1 MPLQKQ
7 SLPINF
13 VQGLDLK
20 TDPLQVPFG
29 RFIRLK
35 NTIFQKVGRLQKR
48 NGFESLPTL
57 PDATTTFLTTF
68 NGNLTAIG
76 NTINILADGS
86 QTWINK
92 SLLYPIELTTL
103 PLVRVNTNQTQ
114 CDAAVAINNLICTVY
129 TNVSNGVTTYN
140 YVIADSITGQ
150 NIVAPTTLTNGSG
163 SPRVFVLGNYFVIV
177 FTATIAGNPRLQYVA
192 VNYYSLVA
200 TAATDIS
207 TQYTPVSTVAFDGFV
222 ANNYLYVAWNG
233 SDAGGAIR
241 VSRLDTALNQYSTV
255 VFTGYAATFMSV
267 CADLTT
273 STANVYV
280 TFSNGSTLRTL
291 IVNEIL
297 VTVLSPT
304 SLSPTGTI
312 ANVTSTANN
321 GSVTVFY
328 EVANTYA
335 YDTSI
340 KTNFIR
346 KVSMTQAGVV
356 GSTTIIQRS
365 VGLASKSFLVDQT
378 IYMLQ
383 CYVSN
388 YQPTYFLSDSSG
400 NILAKLA
407 YSNGDGYFTLGLPSA
422 TVFSNVI
429 YLPYLFRTLIQP
441 VNKSQGAGSA
451 GQGIYA
457 ETGVN
462 LVTFT
467 LGVSNNASAEI
478 ANTLNLTGGFMW
490 QYDGLQSV
498 ENNFFLWPDNIEI
511 KGNSSTGSMTAQQ
524 YYYIALY
531 EWADANGNI
540 QRSAPSIPTTYTI
553 LTPSPGTFPG
563 TLASGSPIVTGISNT
578 TTLNLQAGQSITGTH
593 IPAGT
598 YILSVDSLTQ
608 ITMSANATATQV
620 NENITPTVLKSL
632 NIYVPTLRLTYKTL
646 TAPKIVLY
654 RWSTAQQTYYQVT
667 SITAPT
673 VSSKTVDYVTIADSQ
688 SDAQIVGNSILYTTG
703 GVVENISPPAP
714 YTMTLYRQRLF
725 LVDAEN
731 PNTLWYS
738 KQIIENTPV
747 EMSDLFTIYVAPTQ
761 GSQGSS
767 GDIRVLAP
775 MDDKLIIFKH
785 DAIYYII
792 GNGPDNTG
800 TNDDFSEPIFI
811 TSTVG
816 CDNQQS
822 VVFIP
827 EGIMFQSDKGIWL
840 LSRDLQTLYIGAP
853 VEDFNS
859 QTVLSSV
866 NVPGTNQVR
875 FTLDNGIVLM
885 YDYFFKQWGTFE
897 GVPAISSTLYQGLHT
912 FVNQFGQVYQESP
925 NTYLDG
931 NTPVTMGFT
940 TGQLNMAGLQ
950 GFERAYFF
958 NFIGRYISPHK
969 LQVRVAYN
977 YGSDDQQSIINPTN
991 YNGTY
996 GDDPLYGS
1004 TFVYGGNPTLEQWR
1018 IFFQKQ
1024 TTASF
1029 QISVDEI
1036 FDPQFGTVA
1045 GEGLTISGINV
1056 IYGIRGNYA
1065 RLPAA
1070 QSVG

>member
-48 NGFESLPTL
+48 NGFAALPTL

-92 SLLYPIELTTL
+92 SLLYPIELETM

-114 CDAAVAINNLICTVY
+114 CDSAVSVNNLVCTAFTDVH
-129 TNVSNGVTTYN
+129 NATTSYK
-140 YVIADSITGQ
+140 YAIADSITGQ
-150 NIVAPTTLTNGSG
+150 NIVTPTTIANASG

-177 FTATIAGNPRLQYVA
+177 FTATVAGNPRLQYIA

-222 ANNYLYVAWNG
+222 ANNNLYVAWNG
-233 SDAGGAIR
+233 SDGGGAIR
-241 VSRLDTALNQYSTV
+241 VSRLDSILNQYSTV
-255 VFTGYAATFMSV
+255 VFSGFAATLMSV

-273 STANVYV
+273 NTPNVYV

-291 IVNEIL
+291 IVSDIL

-312 ANVTSTANN
+312 LNVTSTANN

-328 EVANTYA
+328 EVDNSYT
-335 YDTSI
+335 YDTSL

-407 YSNGDGYFTLGLPSA
+407 YSNGDGYFVLGLPNASI
-422 TVFSNVI
+422 FSNVI
-429 YLPYLFRTLIQP
+429 YLPYLIRTLIQP
-441 VNKSQGAGSA
+441 VNRSQGASNA

-457 ETGVN
+457 QTGVN
-462 LVTFT
+462 LVKFT
-467 LGVSNNASAEI
+467 LGVSNIASSEI

-498 ENNFFLWPDNIEI
+498 ENNFFLWPDNIEV
-511 KGNSSTGSMTAQQ
+511 KGNSSTGNMTPQQ

-540 QRSAPSIPTTYTI
+540 QRSAPSIPIPYTI
-553 LTPSPGTFPG
+553 TTPVAF
-563 TLASGSPIVTGISNT
+563 TGD
-578 TTLNLQAGQSITGTH
+578 TTLNSPIITDISSTALLQPGQSITATSH
-593 IPAGT
+593 IPAGS
-598 YILSVDSLTQ
+598 YIVSVDSANQ
-608 ITMSANATATQV
+608 ITISQNATSTQNNLALTATA
-620 NENITPTVLKSL
+620 LKSL

-646 TAPKIVLY
+646 TAPKIIVY
-654 RWSTAQQTYYQVT
+654 RWSTAQQIYYQVT
-667 SITAPT
+667 SITSPT
-673 VSSKTVDYVTIADSQ
+673 SSSKAVDSVTVADNQ
-688 SDAQIVGNSILYTTG
+688 SDAQILGNSILYTTG
-703 GVVENISPPAP
+703 GVVENISAPAP

-725 LVDAEN
+725 IVDAEN
-731 PNTLWYS
+731 PNTLYYS
-738 KQIIENTPV
+738 KQVIENTPV

-761 GSQGSS
+761 GSQGST
-767 GDIRVLAP
+767 GTIRVLAA
-775 MDDKLIIFKH
+775 MDDKLIIFKNN
-785 DAIYYII
+785 AIYYII

-840 LSRDLQTLYIGAP
+840 LSRDMQTLYIGAP

-912 FVNQFGQVYQESP
+912 FVNQFGQVFQESP

-1018 IFFQKQ
+1018 IFFQRQ

-1065 RLPAA
+1065 RLPASH
-1070 QSVG
+1070 SVG

>member
-13 VQGLDLK
+13 AQGLDLK

-48 NGFESLPTL
+48 NGFASMPTL
-57 PDATTTFLTTF
+57 PDNTTTFLTTF

-86 QTWINK
+86 DTWINK
-92 SLLYPIELTTL
+92 SILYPVELSTM
-103 PLVRVNTNQTQ
+103 PLVRLNTNQVQ
-114 CDAAVAINNLICTVY
+114 CDAAVSSNNLICTVY
-129 TNVSNGVTTYN
+129 TEVVNSTSTYK
-140 YVIADSITGQ
+140 YVIADATTGQ
-150 NIVAPTTLTNGSG
+150 NVVAPTALANASG
-163 SPRVFVLGNYFVIV
+163 SPRVFILGNYFVIV
-177 FTATIAGNPRLQYVA
+177 FTSTISASPHLQYVA
-192 VNYYSLVA
+192 VNYYSFVA
-200 TAATDIS
+200 TSATDIS

-222 ANNYLYVAWNG
+222 ANNNLYVAWNG

-241 VSRLDTALNQYSTV
+241 VSRLDSILNQYSTV
-255 VFTGYAATFMSV
+255 VFAGYAATLMSV

-273 STANVYV
+273 STPNVYV

-291 IVNEIL
+291 IVSDIL

-312 ANVTSTANN
+312 KNVTATANN

-328 EVANTYA
+328 EVANTYS
-335 YDTSI
+335 YDAAIS
-340 KTNFIR
+340 TNFIR
-346 KVSMTQAGVV
+346 SVSMTQAGSV

-400 NILAKLA
+400 NILARLA
-407 YSNGDGYFTLGLPSA
+407 YSNGDGYFILGLPSA
-422 TVFSNVI
+422 TVISNTI
-429 YLPYLFRTLIQP
+429 YLPYLIRTLITP
-441 VNKSQGAGSA
+441 VNKDQGAANA

-457 ETGVN
+457 QTGVN

-498 ENNFFLWPDNIEI
+498 ENNFFLWPDNVEV
-511 KGNSSTGSMTAQQ
+511 KGSSSTGSMTVQQ
-524 YYYIALY
+524 YYYVAVY

-540 QRSAPSIPTTYTI
+540 QRSAPSIPVSYTI
-553 LTPSPGTFPG
+553 LTPPATFQG
-563 TLASGSPIVTGISNT
+563 TLTLNSPTVTGITST
-578 TTLNLQAGQSITGTH
+578 ANLQAGQSITGTH

-598 YILSVDSLTQ
+598 YILSVDSATQ
-608 ITMSANATATQV
+608 ITMSQNATNTQV
-620 NENITPTVLKSL
+620 NVTITPTVLKSL
-632 NIYVPTLRLTYKTL
+632 NVYVPTIRLTYKTL
-646 TAPKIVLY
+646 SVPKIVIY

-667 SITAPT
+667 SITSPT
-673 VSSKTVDYVTIADSQ
+673 LSSKTSDSVTFTDSQ
-688 SDAQIVGNSILYTTG
+688 SDAQIIGNSILYTTG
-703 GVVENISPPAP
+703 GVVENTSPPAP

-725 LVDAEN
+725 IVDSEN
-731 PNTLWYS
+731 PNTLYYS
-738 KQIIENTPV
+738 KQVIENTPV

-761 GSQGSS
+761 GSQGST
-767 GDIRVLAP
+767 GFIRVLAA

-785 DAIYYII
+785 DAIYYIT

-800 TNDDFSEPIFI
+800 TNDDFSEPVFI

-840 LSRDLQTLYIGAP
+840 LTRDMQTLYIGAP

-875 FTLDNGIVLM
+875 ITLDNGIVLM

-897 GVPAISSTLYQGLHT
+897 GVPAISSTLYQNLHT
-912 FVNQFGQVYQESP
+912 FVNQYGQVFQESP

-958 NFIGRYISPHK
+958 NLIGRYVSPHK
-969 LQVRVAYN
+969 LQVRVAYD
-977 YGSDDQQSIINPTN
+977 YDGLVGQQSIINPTN

-1036 FDPQFGTVA
+1036 FDPQYGTVA

-1056 IYGIRGNYA
+1056 LYGIRGNYA

>member
-13 VQGLDLK
+13 AQGLDLK

-48 NGFESLPTL
+48 NGFANLPTL

-86 QTWINK
+86 DTWINK
-92 SLLYPIELTTL
+92 SLLYPIELTTM

-114 CDAAVAINNLICTVY
+114 CDAAVSVNGLVCTVY
-129 TNVSNGVTTYN
+129 TETADSTTIYE
-140 YVIADSITGQ
+140 YAIADSVTGQ
-150 NIVAPTTLTNGSG
+150 NIVTPTALPNASG

-177 FTATIAGNPRLQYVA
+177 FTSTIAGNPHLQYVA
-192 VNYYSLVA
+192 VNYYSFAA

-233 SDAGGAIR
+233 SDGGGAIR
-241 VSRLDTALNQYSTV
+241 VTRLDNVLNQYSTV
-255 VFTGYAATFMSV
+255 VFAGYAATLMSV

-273 STANVYV
+273 STPNIYV
-280 TFSNGSTLRTL
+280 TFSNGTTLRTL
-291 IVNEIL
+291 VVTDIL
-297 VTVLSPT
+297 VTVTSPT

-328 EVANTYA
+328 EVANTYT
-335 YDTSI
+335 YDTSL

-346 KVSMTQAGVV
+346 KVSMTQAGSV
-356 GSTTIIQRS
+356 GSTSIIQRS
-365 VGLASKSFLVDQT
+365 VGLASKSFLLDQT

-407 YSNGDGYFTLGLPSA
+407 YSNGSGYFTLGLPSA
-422 TVFSNVI
+422 SVFSNVV
-429 YLPYLFRTLIQP
+429 YLPYLIRTLIQP
-441 VNKSQGAGSA
+441 VNREQGASNA

-457 ETGVN
+457 QTGVN

-467 LGVSNNASAEI
+467 FGVSNNASAEI
-478 ANTLNLTGGFMW
+478 AGTLNLTGGFMW

-498 ENNFFLWPDNIEI
+498 ENNFFLWPDNIEV
-511 KGNSSTGSMTAQQ
+511 KGNSSTGNMIPQQ

-531 EWADANGNI
+531 EWADAAGNI
-540 QRSAPSIPTTYTI
+540 QRSAPSVPIPYTI
-553 LTPSPGTFPG
+553 TTPVAF
-563 TLASGSPIVTGISNT
+563 TGD
-578 TTLNLQAGQSITGTH
+578 TTLNSPIITDITSTALLQPGQSITATSH
-593 IPAGT
+593 IPAGS
-598 YILSVDSLTQ
+598 YIVSVDSANQ
-608 ITMSANATATQV
+608 ITISQNATSTQNNLALTATAV
-620 NENITPTVLKSL
+620 KSL
-632 NIYVPTLRLTYKTL
+632 NIYVPTIRLTYKTL
-646 TAPKIVLY
+646 TVPKIIVY
-654 RWSTAQQTYYQVT
+654 RWSTAQQIYYQVT
-667 SITAPT
+667 SITNPT
-673 VSSKTVDYVTIADSQ
+673 NSSKTVDYVTIADNQ
-688 SDAQIVGNSILYTTG
+688 SDAQILGNSILYTTG
-703 GVVENISPPAP
+703 GVVENICPPSP

-738 KQIIENTPV
+738 KQVIESTPV

-761 GSQGSS
+761 GSQGSTGS
-767 GDIRVLAP
+767 IRVLAA

-785 DAIYYII
+785 DAIYYIT

-840 LSRDLQTLYIGAP
+840 LTRDMQTLYIGAP

-866 NVPGTNQVR
+866 NIPGTNQIR
-875 FTLDNGIVLM
+875 ITLDNGIVLM

-912 FVNQFGQVYQESP
+912 FVNQYGQVFQESP

-958 NFIGRYISPHK
+958 NLIGRYISPHT
-969 LQVRVAYN
+969 LQVRVAYD
-977 YGSDDQQSIINPTN
+977 YGPNDQQSIINPTN
-991 YNGTY
+991 YNGAY

-1004 TFVYGGNPTLEQWR
+1004 TFVYGGNSTLEQWR

-1036 FDPQFGTVA
+1036 FDPQYGTVA

>member
-13 VQGLDLK
+13 TQGLDLK

-29 RFIRLK
+29 KFIRLK
-35 NTIFQKVGRLQKR
+35 NTIFQKIGRLQKR
-48 NGFESLPTL
+48 NGFASLPDL
-57 PDATTTFLTTF
+57 PDSTTTFLTTF

-76 NTINILADGS
+76 NTINILAEGS
-86 QTWINK
+86 LTWINK
-92 SLLYPIELTTL
+92 SILYPLEINTL
-103 PLVRVNTNQTQ
+103 PLVRINTNQTQ
-114 CDAAVAINNLICTVY
+114 CDAAVSSNNLVCTVY
-129 TNVSNGVTTYN
+129 TNVVNSTSTYY
-140 YVIADSITGQ
+140 YVIADAVTGQ
-150 NIVAPTTLTNGSG
+150 NVVAPTLLANGSG
-163 SPRVFVLGNYFVIV
+163 SPKVFVLGNYFVIV
-177 FTATIAGNPRLQYVA
+177 FTSTIAANPHLQFVA

-200 TAATDIS
+200 TSATDIS
-207 TQYTPVSTVAFDGFV
+207 TQYTPVSTCAWDGFV
-222 ANNYLYVAWNG
+222 ANNNLYVAWNG

-241 VSRLDTALNQYSTV
+241 VTYIDSTLLQHNTV
-255 VFTGYAATFMSV
+255 VFAGYAATLMSV

-273 STANVYV
+273 STPTVYV
-280 TFSNGSTLRTL
+280 TFSNGSTLRT
-291 IVNEIL
+291 IVLNSIL
-297 VTVLSPT
+297 VTITSPT

-312 ANVTSTANN
+312 ANVTSTANLN
-321 GSVTVFY
+321 SVYVFY
-328 EVANTYA
+328 EVANTYG
-335 YDTSI
+335 YDATL

-346 KVSMTQAGVV
+346 ETSMTQAGVV
-356 GSTTIIQRS
+356 GSTSIIQRS

-407 YSNGDGYFTLGLPSA
+407 YSNGDGYNVLGLPSA
-422 TVFSNVI
+422 SVYSNVI
-429 YLPYLFRTLIQP
+429 YIPYLIRTLIQP
-441 VNKSQGAGSA
+441 VNKEQGASNA
-451 GQGIYA
+451 GLGIYA
-457 ETGVN
+457 QTGVN
-462 LVTFT
+462 LAKFT
-467 LGVSNNASAEI
+467 LNVSNNASSEI

-498 ENNFFLWPDNIEI
+498 ENNFFLWPDNVEV
-511 KGNSSTGSMTAQQ
+511 KGNSSTGSMTVQQ
-524 YYYIALY
+524 YYYVAVY

-540 QRSAPSIPTTYTI
+540 QRSAPSIPVSFTI
-553 LTPSPGTFPG
+553 LTPPATFQG
-563 TLASGSPIVTGISNT
+563 TLTINSPTVTGISST
-578 TTLNLQAGQSITGTH
+578 ANLQAGQSITGTH

-598 YILSVDSLTQ
+598 YILSVDSSTQ
-608 ITMSANATATQV
+608 ITMSANATNTQV
-620 NENITPTVLKSL
+620 NVTITPTVLKSL
-632 NIYVPTLRLTYKTL
+632 SINVPTIRLTYKTL
-646 TAPKIVLY
+646 SVPKIVVY

-667 SITAPT
+667 SITSPT
-673 VSSKTVDYVTIADSQ
+673 LNSKTVDYVTVTDNQ
-688 SDAQIVGNSILYTTG
+688 SDAQIIGNSILYTTG
-703 GVVENISPPAP
+703 GEVENISPPAP

-725 LVDAEN
+725 LVDSEN
-731 PNTLWYS
+731 PNTIWYS
-738 KQIIENTPV
+738 KQVIENTPV
-747 EMSDLFTIYVAPTQ
+747 EMSDLFTMYIAPTQ
-761 GSQGSS
+761 GSQGST
-767 GDIRVLAP
+767 GAIRVLAP

-785 DAIYYII
+785 DAIYYIY

-800 TNDDFSEPIFI
+800 TNNDFSEPVFI

-822 VVFIP
+822 VVYIP

-840 LSRDLQTLYIGAP
+840 LTRDMQTLYIGAP

-875 FTLDNGIVLM
+875 ITLDNGIVLM

-897 GVPAISSTLYQGLHT
+897 GVPAISSTLYENLHT
-912 FVNQFGQVYQESP
+912 FVNQYGQVFQESP
-925 NTYLDG
+925 NQYLDG

-958 NFIGRYISPHK
+958 NLIGRYISPHK

-977 YGSDDQQSIINPTN
+977 YGDNDQQTLINPTN

-1018 IFFQKQ
+1018 IFFQRQ

-1036 FDPQFGTVA
+1036 FDPQYGTVA

>member
-13 VQGLDLK
+13 AQGLDLK

-48 NGFESLPTL
+48 NGFANLPTL

-86 QTWINK
+86 DTWINK
-92 SLLYPIELTTL
+92 SLLYPIELTTM

-114 CDAAVAINNLICTVY
+114 CDAAVSVNGLVCTVY
-129 TNVSNGVTTYN
+129 TETADSTTIYE
-140 YVIADSITGQ
+140 YAIADSVTGQ
-150 NIVAPTTLTNGSG
+150 NIVTPTALPNASG

-177 FTATIAGNPRLQYVA
+177 FTSTIAGNPHLQYVA
-192 VNYYSLVA
+192 VNYYSFAA

-233 SDAGGAIR
+233 SDGGGAIR
-241 VSRLDTALNQYSTV
+241 VTRLDNVLNQYSTV
-255 VFTGYAATFMSV
+255 VFAGYAATLMSV

-273 STANVYV
+273 STPNIYV
-280 TFSNGSTLRTL
+280 TFSNGTTLRTL
-291 IVNEIL
+291 VVTDIL
-297 VTVLSPT
+297 VTVTSPT

-328 EVANTYA
+328 EVANTYT
-335 YDTSI
+335 YDTSL

-346 KVSMTQAGVV
+346 KVSMTQAGSV
-356 GSTTIIQRS
+356 GSTSIIQRS
-365 VGLASKSFLVDQT
+365 VGLASKSFLLDQT

-407 YSNGDGYFTLGLPSA
+407 YSNGSGYFTLGLPSA
-422 TVFSNVI
+422 SVFSNVV
-429 YLPYLFRTLIQP
+429 YLPYLIRTLIQP
-441 VNKSQGAGSA
+441 VNREQGASNA

-457 ETGVN
+457 QTGVN

-467 LGVSNNASAEI
+467 FGVSNNASAEI
-478 ANTLNLTGGFMW
+478 AGTLNLTGGFMW

-511 KGNSSTGSMTAQQ
+511 KGNSSTGNMIPQQ

-531 EWADANGNI
+531 EWADAAGNI
-540 QRSAPSIPTTYTI
+540 QRSAPSVPIPYTI
-553 LTPSPGTFPG
+553 TTPVAF
-563 TLASGSPIVTGISNT
+563 TGD
-578 TTLNLQAGQSITGTH
+578 TTLNSPIITDITSTALLQPGQSITATSH
-593 IPAGT
+593 IPAGS
-598 YILSVDSLTQ
+598 YIVSVDSANQ
-608 ITMSANATATQV
+608 ITISQNATSTQNNLALTATAV
-620 NENITPTVLKSL
+620 KSL
-632 NIYVPTLRLTYKTL
+632 NIYVPTIRLTYKTL
-646 TAPKIVLY
+646 TVPKIIVY
-654 RWSTAQQTYYQVT
+654 RWSTAQQIYYQVT
-667 SITAPT
+667 SITNPT
-673 VSSKTVDYVTIADSQ
+673 NSSKTVDYVTIADNQ
-688 SDAQIVGNSILYTTG
+688 SDAQILGNSILYTTG
-703 GVVENISPPAP
+703 GVVENICPPSP

-738 KQIIENTPV
+738 KQVIESTPV

-761 GSQGSS
+761 GSQGSTGS
-767 GDIRVLAP
+767 IRVLAA

-785 DAIYYII
+785 DAIYYIT

-840 LSRDLQTLYIGAP
+840 LTRDMQTLYIGAP

-866 NVPGTNQVR
+866 NIPGTNQIR
-875 FTLDNGIVLM
+875 ITLDNGIVLM

-912 FVNQFGQVYQESP
+912 FVNQYGQVFQESP

-958 NFIGRYISPHK
+958 NLIGRYISPHT
-969 LQVRVAYN
+969 LQVRVAYD
-977 YGSDDQQSIINPTN
+977 YGPNDQQSIINPTN
-991 YNGTY
+991 YNGAY

-1004 TFVYGGNPTLEQWR
+1004 TFVYGGNSTLEQWR

-1036 FDPQFGTVA
+1036 FDPQYGTVA

>member
-13 VQGLDLK
+13 AQGLDLK

-48 NGFESLPTL
+48 YGFANLPAL

-86 QTWINK
+86 DTWINK
-92 SLLYPIELTTL
+92 SILYPIELSTM

-114 CDAAVAINNLICTVY
+114 CDAAVSVNGLVCTAYTDVY
-129 TNVSNGVTTYN
+129 NSTTTYK
-140 YVIADSITGQ
+140 YVVADSVTGQ
-150 NIVAPTTLTNGSG
+150 NIIAPITITNASG

-177 FTATIAGNPRLQYVA
+177 FTATVAGNPQLQFIA
-192 VNYYSLVA
+192 VNYFSFVT
-200 TAATDIS
+200 TAATVIS
-207 TQYTPVSTVAFDGFV
+207 TQYTPVTTVAFDGFV
-222 ANNYLYVAWNG
+222 ANNTLYVAWNG
-233 SDAGGAIR
+233 SDGGGAIR
-241 VSRLDTALNQYSTV
+241 VTRLDNILNQYNTV
-255 VFTGYAATFMSV
+255 VFAGFAATLMSV
-267 CADLTT
+267 CADL
-273 STANVYV
+273 STNTPNVYV
-280 TFSNGSTLRTL
+280 TFSNGTTLRTL
-291 IVNEIL
+291 VVTDIL
-297 VTVLSPT
+297 VTVTSPT

-321 GSVTVFY
+321 GSVRVFY
-328 EVANTYA
+328 EVSNTYS
-335 YDTSI
+335 YDAAL

-346 KVSMTQAGVV
+346 SVSMTQAGVV

-388 YQPTYFLSDSSG
+388 YQPSYFLSDSDG
-400 NILAKLA
+400 NILARFA
-407 YSNGDGYFTLGLPSA
+407 YSNGDGYFVLGLPNAS
-422 TVFSNVI
+422 VFSNVI
-429 YLPYLFRTLIQP
+429 YLPYLIRTLITP
-441 VNKSQGAGSA
+441 VNREQGASNA

-457 ETGVN
+457 QTGIN
-462 LVTFT
+462 LITFT
-467 LGVSNNASAEI
+467 FGSSNDASAEI
-478 ANTLNLTGGFMW
+478 AHTLNLTGGFMW

-498 ENNFFLWPDNIEI
+498 ENNFFLWPDNIEV
-511 KGNSSTGSMTAQQ
+511 KGNSSTGNMIPQQ

-540 QRSAPSIPTTYTI
+540 QRSAPSIPIPYTI
-553 LTPSPGTFPG
+553 TTPVAFTGDT
-563 TLASGSPIVTGISNT
+563 TNNSPIITDITST
-578 TTLNLQAGQSITGTH
+578 ALLQPGQSITASSH
-593 IPAGT
+593 IPAGS
-598 YILSVDSLTQ
+598 YIVSVDSANQ
-608 ITMSANATATQV
+608 ITISQNATGNHNNLALTATA
-620 NENITPTVLKSL
+620 LKSL

-646 TAPKIVLY
+646 TAPKIIVY
-654 RWSTAQQTYYQVT
+654 RWSTAQQIFYQVT
-667 SITAPT
+667 SITNPT
-673 VSSKTVDYVTIADSQ
+673 TSSKTVDSVTVLDNQ
-688 SDAQIVGNSILYTTG
+688 SDAQILGNSILYTTG
-703 GVVENISPPAP
+703 GVVENICPPAP

-731 PNTLWYS
+731 PNTLYFS
-738 KQIIENTPV
+738 KQVIENTPV
-747 EMSDLFTIYVAPTQ
+747 EMSDLFTIYVAPTL

-767 GDIRVLAP
+767 GSIRVLAT

-785 DAIYYII
+785 DAIYYIT

-822 VVFIP
+822 IVFIP

-840 LSRDLQTLYIGAP
+840 LSRDMQTLYIGAP

-875 FTLDNGIVLM
+875 ITLDNGIVLM

-897 GVPAISSTLYQGLHT
+897 GIPAISSTLYQGLHT
-912 FVNQFGQVYQESP
+912 FVNQYGQVFQESP

-940 TGQLNMAGLQ
+940 TGQMNMAGLQ

-958 NFIGRYISPHK
+958 NLIGQYKSPHK
-969 LQVRVAYN
+969 LQVQIAYSYEN
-977 YGSDDQQSIINPTN
+977 GPSQQTLINPTN
-991 YNGTY
+991 YNGAY

-1004 TFVYGGNPTLEQWR
+1004 YEYGGNMTLEQWR

-1024 TTASF
+1024 TCSSF

-1036 FDPQFGTVA
+1036 FDPQYGTLA

>member
-13 VQGLDLK
+13 AQGLDLK

-57 PDATTTFLTTF
+57 PDTTTTFLTTF

-114 CDAAVAINNLICTVY
+114 CDAAVASNNLICTVY
-129 TNVSNGVTTYN
+129 TDVSNATSTYN

-150 NIVAPTTLTNGSG
+150 NIVAPTALANASG

-177 FTATIAGNPRLQYVA
+177 FSATISSNPRLQFIA

-200 TAATDIS
+200 TAAADIS

-233 SDAGGAIR
+233 SDGGGAIR

-255 VFTGYAATFMSV
+255 VFTGYAATFISV

-291 IVNEIL
+291 VVSEIL
-297 VTVLSPT
+297 VTVTSPT

-312 ANVTSTANN
+312 LNVTSSANN
-321 GSVTVFY
+321 SSVTVFY
-328 EVANTYA
+328 EVANTYT

-346 KVSMTQAGVV
+346 KVSMTQTGSV
-356 GSTTIIQRS
+356 GSTSIIQRS

-407 YSNGDGYFTLGLPSA
+407 YSNGSSYFTTGLPSA

-441 VNKSQGAGSA
+441 VNKDQGAGNA

-457 ETGVN
+457 ETGIN

-467 LGVSNNASAEI
+467 FGVANNASSEI

-498 ENNFFLWPDNIEI
+498 ENNFFLWPDNVEV

-540 QRSAPSIPTTYTI
+540 QRSAPSIPVSYTI
-553 LTPSPGTFPG
+553 TTPTAFTGDLTN
-563 TLASGSPIVTGISNT
+563 GSPVVTGIAST
-578 TTLNLQAGQSITGTH
+578 ALLQVGQTVTASAH
-593 IPAGT
+593 IPAGS
-598 YILSVDSLTQ
+598 YIVSVDSANQ
-608 ITMSANATATQV
+608 ITISQNSV
-620 NENITPTVLKSL
+620 GSHSNLSITPTALKSL
-632 NIYVPTLRLTYKTL
+632 NIYVPTIRLTYKTL
-646 TAPKIVLY
+646 TAPKIVVY

-667 SITAPT
+667 SITSPT
-673 VSSKTVDYVTIADSQ
+673 ISSKTVDYVTVADSQ
-688 SDAQIVGNSILYTTG
+688 SDAQILGNSILYTTG

-761 GSQGSS
+761 GSQGST
-767 GDIRVLAP
+767 GDIRVLAA

-840 LSRDLQTLYIGAP
+840 LTRDMQTLYIGAP

-866 NVPGTNQVR
+866 NVPGTNQIR
-875 FTLDNGIVLM
+875 ITLDNGIVLM

-897 GVPAISSTLYQGLHT
+897 GVPAISSTLYQNLHT
-912 FVNQFGQVYQESP
+912 FVNQYGQVFQESP
-925 NTYLDG
+925 NVYLDG

-958 NFIGRYISPHK
+958 NFIGRYVSPHI
-969 LQVRVAYN
+969 LQVRVSYD
-977 YGSDDQQSIINPTN
+977 YDGLVDQQSIINPTN

-1004 TFVYGGNPTLEQWR
+1004 TFVYGGNSTLEQWR

-1036 FDPQFGTVA
+1036 FDPQYGTVA

-1056 IYGIRGNYA
+1056 LYGIRGNYA

>member
-13 VQGLDLK
+13 AQGLDLK

-48 NGFESLPTL
+48 NGFANLPTL

-86 QTWINK
+86 DTWINK
-92 SLLYPIELTTL
+92 SILYPIELSTM

-114 CDAAVAINNLICTVY
+114 CDAAVSVNGLVCTVY
-129 TNVSNGVTTYN
+129 TETADSTTIYE
-140 YVIADSITGQ
+140 YAIADSVTGQ
-150 NIVAPTTLTNGSG
+150 NIVTPTALPNASG

-177 FTATIAGNPRLQYVA
+177 FTSTISASPHLQYIA
-192 VNYYSLVA
+192 VNYYSFAA

-233 SDAGGAIR
+233 SDGGGAIR
-241 VSRLDTALNQYSTV
+241 VTRLDNVLNQYSTV

-273 STANVYV
+273 STPNIYV
-280 TFSNGSTLRTL
+280 TFSNGTTLRTL
-291 IVNEIL
+291 VVTDIL
-297 VTVLSPT
+297 VTVTSPT

-328 EVANTYA
+328 EVANTYT
-335 YDTSI
+335 YDTSL

-346 KVSMTQAGVV
+346 KVSMTQAGSV
-356 GSTTIIQRS
+356 GSTSIIQRS
-365 VGLASKSFLVDQT
+365 VGLASKSFLLDQT

-407 YSNGDGYFTLGLPSA
+407 YSNGSGYFTLGLPSA
-422 TVFSNVI
+422 SVFSNVV
-429 YLPYLFRTLIQP
+429 YLPYLIRTLIQP
-441 VNKSQGAGSA
+441 VNREQGASNA

-457 ETGVN
+457 QTGVN

-467 LGVSNNASAEI
+467 FGVSNNASAEI
-478 ANTLNLTGGFMW
+478 AGSLNLTGGFMW

-498 ENNFFLWPDNIEI
+498 ENNFFLWPDNIEV
-511 KGNSSTGSMTAQQ
+511 KGNSSTGNMIPQQ

-531 EWADANGNI
+531 EWADAAGNI
-540 QRSAPSIPTTYTI
+540 QRSAPSVPIPYTI
-553 LTPSPGTFPG
+553 TTPVAFTGD
-563 TLASGSPIVTGISNT
+563 LVLNSPIITDIAST
-578 TTLNLQAGQSITGTH
+578 ALLQAGQTITGTH
-593 IPAGT
+593 IPAGS
-598 YILSVDSLTQ
+598 YIVSVDSAVQ
-608 ITMSANATATQV
+608 ITISQNATSNQNNEALTATAV
-620 NENITPTVLKSL
+620 KSL
-632 NIYVPTLRLTYKTL
+632 NIYVPTIRLTYKTL
-646 TAPKIVLY
+646 TVPKIIVY
-654 RWSTAQQTYYQVT
+654 RWSTAQQIYYQVT
-667 SITAPT
+667 SITNPT
-673 VSSKTVDYVTIADSQ
+673 NSSKTVDYVTIADNQ
-688 SDAQIVGNSILYTTG
+688 SDAQILGNSILYTTG
-703 GVVENISPPAP
+703 GVVENICPPSP

-738 KQIIENTPV
+738 KQVIESTPV

-761 GSQGSS
+761 GSQGSTGS
-767 GDIRVLAP
+767 IRVLAA

-785 DAIYYII
+785 DAIYYIT

-840 LSRDLQTLYIGAP
+840 LTRDMQTLYIGAP

-866 NVPGTNQVR
+866 NVPGTNQIR
-875 FTLDNGIVLM
+875 ITLDNGIVLM

-912 FVNQFGQVYQESP
+912 FVNQYGQVFQESP

-958 NFIGRYISPHK
+958 NLIGRYISPHT
-969 LQVRVAYN
+969 LQVRVAYD
-977 YGSDDQQSIINPTN
+977 YGPNDQQSIINPTN
-991 YNGTY
+991 YNGAY

-1004 TFVYGGNPTLEQWR
+1004 TFVYGGNSTLEQWR

-1036 FDPQFGTVA
+1036 FDPQYGTVA

>member
-13 VQGLDLK
+13 AQGLDLK

-48 NGFESLPTL
+48 NGFANLPTL

-86 QTWINK
+86 DTWINK
-92 SLLYPIELTTL
+92 SILYPIELTTM

-114 CDAAVAINNLICTVY
+114 CDAAVSVNGLVCTVY
-129 TNVSNGVTTYN
+129 TETADSTTIYE
-140 YVIADSITGQ
+140 YAIADSVTGQ
-150 NIVAPTTLTNGSG
+150 NIVTPTALPNASG

-177 FTATIAGNPRLQYVA
+177 FTSTISASPHLQYIA
-192 VNYYSLVA
+192 VNYYSFAA

-233 SDAGGAIR
+233 SDGGGAIR
-241 VSRLDTALNQYSTV
+241 VTRLDNVLNQYSTV

-273 STANVYV
+273 STPNIYV
-280 TFSNGSTLRTL
+280 TFSNGTTLRTL
-291 IVNEIL
+291 VVTDIL
-297 VTVLSPT
+297 VTVTSPT

-312 ANVTSTANN
+312 ANITSTANN

-328 EVANTYA
+328 EVANTYT
-335 YDTSI
+335 YDTSL

-346 KVSMTQAGVV
+346 KVSMTQAGSV
-356 GSTTIIQRS
+356 GSTSIIQRS
-365 VGLASKSFLVDQT
+365 VGLASKSFLLDQT

-407 YSNGDGYFTLGLPSA
+407 YSNGSGYFTLGLPSA
-422 TVFSNVI
+422 SVFSNVV
-429 YLPYLFRTLIQP
+429 YLPYLIRTLIQP
-441 VNKSQGAGSA
+441 VNREQGASNA

-457 ETGVN
+457 QTGVN

-467 LGVSNNASAEI
+467 FGVSNNASAEI
-478 ANTLNLTGGFMW
+478 AGTLNLTGGFMW

-511 KGNSSTGSMTAQQ
+511 KGNSSTGNMIPQQ

-531 EWADANGNI
+531 EWADAAGNI
-540 QRSAPSIPTTYTI
+540 QRSAPSVPIPYTI
-553 LTPSPGTFPG
+553 TTPVAFTGD
-563 TLASGSPIVTGISNT
+563 LVLNSPIITDIAST
-578 TTLNLQAGQSITGTH
+578 ALLQAGQTITGTH
-593 IPAGT
+593 IPAGS
-598 YILSVDSLTQ
+598 YIVSVDSAVQ
-608 ITMSANATATQV
+608 ITISQNATSNQNNGALTATAV
-620 NENITPTVLKSL
+620 KSL
-632 NIYVPTLRLTYKTL
+632 NIYVPTIRLTYKTL
-646 TAPKIVLY
+646 TVPKIIVY
-654 RWSTAQQTYYQVT
+654 RWSTAQQIYYQVT
-667 SITAPT
+667 SITNPT
-673 VSSKTVDYVTIADSQ
+673 NSSKTVDYVTIADNQ
-688 SDAQIVGNSILYTTG
+688 SDAQILGNSILYTTG
-703 GVVENISPPAP
+703 GVVENICPPSP

-738 KQIIENTPV
+738 KQVIESTPV

-761 GSQGSS
+761 GSQGSTGS
-767 GDIRVLAP
+767 IRVLAA

-785 DAIYYII
+785 DAIYYIT

-840 LSRDLQTLYIGAP
+840 LTRDMQTLYIGAP

-866 NVPGTNQVR
+866 NVPGTNQIR
-875 FTLDNGIVLM
+875 ITLDNGIVLM

-897 GVPAISSTLYQGLHT
+897 GVPAISSTLYQNLHT
-912 FVNQFGQVYQESP
+912 FVNQYGQVFQESP

-958 NFIGRYISPHK
+958 NLIGRYISPHT
-969 LQVRVAYN
+969 LQVRVAYD
-977 YGSDDQQSIINPTN
+977 YGPNDQQSIINPTN
-991 YNGTY
+991 YNGAY

-1004 TFVYGGNPTLEQWR
+1004 TFVYGGNSTLEQWR

-1036 FDPQFGTVA
+1036 FDPQYGTVA